1 MTAAQ
6 LLRLSIPGK
15 KHELVDGIVVEM
27 EPPGWDHG
35 VVQVAVGQ
43 LLRDHVR
50 DRNLGVVT
58 GEVGFLLRSDPDTV
72 LAPDVAFV
80 TRERADP
87 VQGSPKYFPGP
98 PDLAIEIVSPDDT
111 RPKLR
116 AKALDWLSWG
126 TPAVLIIDAQ
136 RGHVTVYRAPDLVA
150 THTGDERVDLTG
162 VVDGWAPT
170 ATELIGRRRRGPA
183 ARA

>member
-1 MTAAQ
+1 MTAEE
-6 LLRLSIPGK
+6 LLRLSIDGK

-35 VVQVAVGQ
+35 VVQVAVGR
-43 LLRDHVR
+43 LLDEHVR
-50 DRNLGVVT
+50 RRNLGVVT
-58 GEVGFLLRSDPDTV
+58 GEVGFLLDSDPDTV

-80 TRERADP
+80 TRERAEP
-87 VQGSPKYFPGP
+87 VQGGPKYFPGP

-111 RPKLR
+111 RPALR

-126 TPAVLIIDAQ
+126 TRAVLVIDAQ
-136 RGHVTVYRAPDLVA
+136 RGHVTVYRTPDIVA
-150 THTGDERVDLTG
+150 THTGDERVDLAE

-170 ATELIGRRRRGPA
+170 AAELVGG
-183 ARA
+183 

>member
-1 MTAAQ
+1 
-6 LLRLSIPGK
+6 
-15 KHELVDGIVVEM
+15 M

-50 DRNLGVVT
+50 ERNLGVVT
-58 GEVGFLLRSDPDTV
+58 GEVGFLLDSDPDTV

-80 TRERADP
+80 NRERADP

-116 AKALDWLSWG
+116 AKALSWLGWG
-126 TPAVLIIDAQ
+126 TRAALILDAQ
-136 RGHVTVYRAPDLVA
+136 RGTVIVHRSSGGMA
-150 THTGDERVDLTG
+150 TTLTGDERVDLTD
-162 VVDGWAPT
+162 VVDGWALT
-170 ATELIGRRRRGPA
+170 AADLIGG
-183 ARA
+183 

>member
-1 MTAAQ
+1 MTAEE
-6 LLRLSIPGK
+6 LLGLSIPGK
-15 KHELVDGIVVEM
+15 KHELVDGIVVET

-35 VVQVAVGQ
+35 VVQAAVGQ

-50 DRNLGVVT
+50 ERQLGVVT
-58 GEVGFLLRSDPDTV
+58 GEVGFLLCSDPDTV

-80 TRERADP
+80 TRERAEP

-116 AKALDWLSWG
+116 SKALAWLGWG
-126 TPAVLIIDAQ
+126 TLAVLVIDAQ
-136 RGHVTVYRAPDLVA
+136 RGTVTAHRSPTAVA
-150 THTGDERVDLTG
+150 THTGEERVDLTD
-162 VVDGWAPT
+162 VVDGWAP
-170 ATELIGRRRRGPA
+170 AVAELLGG
-183 ARA
+183 

>member
-1 MTAAQ
+1 MTAEE

-15 KHELVDGIVVEM
+15 KHELVDGIVIEM

-35 VVQVAVGQ
+35 VMQVAVGR
-43 LLRDHVR
+43 LLDEHVR
-50 DRNLGVVT
+50 ECNLGVVT
-58 GEVGFLLRSDPDTV
+58 GEVGFLLRSEPDTV

-116 AKALDWLSWG
+116 AKALDWLAWG
-126 TPAVLIIDAQ
+126 ARAVLVIDAQ
-136 RGHVTVYRAPDLVA
+136 RGHVTVYRAPDVVT
-150 THTGDERVDLTG
+150 THTGDERLDLTA
-162 VVDGWAPT
+162 VVGGWAPT
-170 ATELIGRRRRGPA
+170 AAELVGG
-183 ARA
+183 

>member
-1 MTAAQ
+1 MTAEE
-6 LLRLSIPGK
+6 LLRLSIDGK

-35 VVQVAVGQ
+35 IVQVAVGQ

-50 DRNLGVVT
+50 ERGLGVVT

-80 TRERADP
+80 TRERAEP

-111 RPKLR
+111 RPQLR
-116 AKALDWLSWG
+116 AKALSWLGWG
-126 TPAVLIIDAQ
+126 TRAVLIIDAQ
-136 RGHVTVYRAPDLVA
+136 RGHVTLHRSPDAVA
-150 THTGDERVDLTG
+150 THTGDARVDLTD

-170 ATELIGRRRRGPA
+170 AAELIGG
-183 ARA
+183 

>member
-1 MTAAQ
+1 MTAEE

-35 VVQVAVGQ
+35 VVQAAVGR
-43 LLRDHVR
+43 LLGDHVSE
-50 DRNLGVVT
+50 RNLGVVT
-58 GEVGFLLRSDPDTV
+58 GEVGFQLCCDPDTV

-80 TRERADP
+80 TRERAEP

-116 AKALDWLSWG
+116 AKALAWLRWG
-126 TPAVLIIDAQ
+126 TRAVLIIDAQ
-136 RGHVTVYRAPDLVA
+136 RGRVTAYRSPAAVA
-150 THTGDERVDLTG
+150 AHTGDEHVDLAD
-162 VVDGWAPT
+162 VVDGWTPT
-170 ATELIGRRRRGPA
+170 VAELLGG
-183 ARA
+183 

>member
-1 MTAAQ
+1 MTAEE
-6 LLRLSIPGK
+6 LLRLSIPGT

-35 VVQVAVGQ
+35 VVQAAVGQ

-50 DRNLGVVT
+50 ERNLGVVT
-58 GEVGFLLRSDPDTV
+58 GEVGFLLCSDPDTV

-80 TRERADP
+80 TGERAEP
-87 VQGSPKYFPGP
+87 VQGSPKYFPGR
-98 PDLAIEIVSPDDT
+98 PDLAIEIASPDDT

-116 AKALDWLSWG
+116 AKALAWLRWG
-126 TPAVLIIDAQ
+126 TRAVLIIDAQ
-136 RGHVTVYRAPDLVA
+136 RGTVTAHRFPTAVA
-150 THTGDERVDLTG
+150 THTGEERVDLTD

-170 ATELIGRRRRGPA
+170 VAELLGG
-183 ARA
+183 